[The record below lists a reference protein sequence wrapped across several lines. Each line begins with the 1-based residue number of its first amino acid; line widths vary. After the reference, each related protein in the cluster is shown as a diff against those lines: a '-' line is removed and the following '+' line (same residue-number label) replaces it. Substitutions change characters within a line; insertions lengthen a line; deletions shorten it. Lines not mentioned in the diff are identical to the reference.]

1 MAGIELW
8 HGATIRAPDASV
20 WLVIVTPLEHS
31 RFRLGSYHS
40 KLVLVDAIRFRSD
53 FLRVDHVNASLRSSR
68 DHGWRVRG
76 RALRYSHH

>member
-8 HGATIRAPDASV
+8 HGATIRPPDASV

-40 KLVLVDAIRFRSD
+40 KLVLLDAIRFRPN
-53 FLRVDHVNASLRSSR
+53 FFCVDHIGTRLLGSR
-68 DHGWRVRG
+68 NHGWRVRG